1 MRYSKFLAAS
11 VLCIALSAMCL
22 SQTRSLVT
30 TSVNPVL
37 LPTTA
42 GQQIVLGSVL
52 LGEQRS
58 FTMFNIQATGTIT
71 PDPDLNGAAFQLRF
85 LICDRPDC
93 TGELRTE
100 TRILR
105 NADATAPAQVL
116 ATRSF
121 GVTTHS
127 AGEVTMPALP
137 TRDSNAPLYLAVALK
152 SLRVSNNASFRAQ
165 LNLLRVD
172 VLP

>member
-1 MRYSKFLAAS
+1 MRYSRFLVVLGTCLALAAFS
-11 VLCIALSAMCL
+11 WAQA
-22 SQTRSLVT
+22 RSFIST
-30 TSVNPVL
+30 AANPVL
-37 LPTTA
+37 LSTTA
-42 GQQIVLGSVL
+42 GKQVVLGSVS
-52 LGEQRS
+52 LGTQRT
-58 FTMFNIQATGTIT
+58 FTMFNIQAAGTIT

-85 LICDRPDC
+85 LICDRSDC
-93 TGELRTE
+93 TGELTTE

-105 NADATAPAQVL
+105 TNDSTSPAQVI

-127 AGEVTMPALP
+127 DGEVTMPELSSRNP
-137 TRDSNAPLYLAVALK
+137 DTPLYLAVALK
-152 SLRVSNNASFRAQ
+152 SLRTSGNTSFRAQ